1 MRFYRYNIPFCIMHI
16 ILLKSTIT
24 YVFAFEIDV
33 FGYRLYTCI
42 FCSICDLLFLNK
54 ELPRVG

>member
-1 MRFYRYNIPFCIMHI
+1 MRFYRYNIPF
-16 ILLKSTIT
+16 LYNAYNFLKSTIT
-24 YVFAFEIDV
+24 YVFAFGIDV
-33 FGYRLYTCI
+33 FGYRLYTCL